1 MSNSDSKKYLNLD
14 GLRTFWSKIK
24 IILDDINSYLD
35 FLKSTNVLTSLSR
48 ISPNTRLYIADITT
62 NQSLSFASKPAA
74 GRDIHIIIRN
84 VSLND
89 LTITMPTSTDVVLL
103 CNPNYTL
110 SSNEYLEV
118 NVISDGSIMY
128 FRVA

>member
-14 GLRTFWSKIK
+14 GLKTFWSKIK
-24 IILDDINSYLD
+24 LILDDINSYLD

-62 NQSLSFASKPAA
+62 NQSLSFASKPDA

-89 LTITMPTSTDVVLL
+89 LTITMPVSTDAVLL
-103 CNPNYTL
+103 CDPNYTL
-110 SSNEYLEV
+110 NPNEYLEV